1 MKVDRFFFIPE
12 EVHILPESSS
22 IMVQNNSIIGVD
34 TQITLNTR
42 SRVGGLVRVEK
53 KKKRIELKI
62 FSGNIHFPGE
72 TDKISRHSGILI
84 PPGTGKTNSKESK
97 KLKNWIYVQRITPTK
112 KKYFVLVRPVTPYEI
127 SDGINLATLFPQDP
141 FREKDNMQLR
151 VVIYYVDLL
160 NKTLDKAQKEKME
173 EYFEQWNERIDNE
186 RTELKLT
193 EATKAYVTKVIQYVQ
208 EEKKDKDIRPVREVK
223 TYLEENYHQEISLND
238 LADIVSLNASYLSAL
253 FKKET
258 GMTYTEYVMFC
269 RLEKA
274 KELLADTGKSIAE
287 IADAVGYHDT
297 RHFSKLFT
305 RNIGLKPSE
314 YRKLYS

>member
-1 MKVDRFFFIPE
+1 M
-12 EVHILPESSS
+12 
-22 IMVQNNSIIGVD
+22 
-34 TQITLNTR
+34 
-42 SRVGGLVRVEK
+42 
-53 KKKRIELKI
+53 
-62 FSGNIHFPGE
+62 
-72 TDKISRHSGILI
+72 
-84 PPGTGKTNSKESK
+84 
-97 KLKNWIYVQRITPTK
+97 
-112 KKYFVLVRPVTPYEI
+112 
-127 SDGINLATLFPQDP
+127 
-141 FREKDNMQLR
+141 
-151 VVIYYVDLL
+151 
-160 NKTLDKAQKEKME
+160 
-173 EYFEQWNERIDNE
+173 
-186 RTELKLT
+186 
-193 EATKAYVTKVIQYVQ
+193 TKVIQYVQ
-208 EEKKDKDIRPVREVK
+208 EEKKDKDIRPGKRSQNISRRK
-223 TYLEENYHQEISLND
+223 LSSEISLND

>member
-1 MKVDRFFFIPE
+1 MNEYRIGTKCVQGGYTPGNGEPRQIPIVQSTTFKYATSE
-12 EVHILPESSS
+12 DMGKLFDLEASGYFYSRLQNPTND
-22 IMVQNNSIIGVD
+22 MVAA
-34 TQITLNTR
+34 
-42 SRVGGLVRVEK
+42 
-53 KKKRIELKI
+53 KI
-62 FSGNIHFPGE
+62 AE
-72 TDKISRHSGILI
+72 
-84 PPGTGKTNSKESK
+84 
-97 KLKNWIYVQRITPTK
+97 
-112 KKYFVLVRPVTPYEI
+112 
-127 SDGINLATLFPQDP
+127 
-141 FREKDNMQLR
+141 M
-151 VVIYYVDLL
+151 
-160 NKTLDKAQKEKME
+160 
-173 EYFEQWNERIDNE
+173 
-186 RTELKLT
+186 

>member
-1 MKVDRFFFIPE
+1 MHCRMDAVRYRIKN
-12 EVHILPESSS
+12 PESK
-22 IMVQNNSIIGVD
+22 ILYYDEFDYQ
-34 TQITLNTR
+34 R
-42 SRVGGLVRVEK
+42 RPVGT
-53 KKKRIELKI
+53 I
-62 FSGNIHFPGE
+62 
-72 TDKISRHSGILI
+72 
-84 PPGTGKTNSKESK
+84 
-97 KLKNWIYVQRITPTK
+97 ITPVK
-112 KKYFVLVRPVTPYEI
+112 RQNYLAKIESGSAEDAAACIDEAVRMIRYEI
-127 SDGINLATLFPQDP
+127 TNYSPVMLYDTL
-141 FREKDNMQLR
+141 
-151 VVIYYVDLL
+151 IYYVDLL

-186 RTELKLT
+186 RTGLKLT
-193 EATKAYVTKVIQYVQ
+193 EATKAYVTKVIQCVQ

-223 TYLEENYHQEISLND
+223 AYLEENYHQEISLND
-238 LADIVSLNASYLSAL
+238 LADMVSLNASYLSAL

-274 KELLADTGKSIAE
+274 KELLADTGKGIAE

>member
-1 MKVDRFFFIPE
+1 M
-12 EVHILPESSS
+12 
-22 IMVQNNSIIGVD
+22 
-34 TQITLNTR
+34 
-42 SRVGGLVRVEK
+42 
-53 KKKRIELKI
+53 
-62 FSGNIHFPGE
+62 
-72 TDKISRHSGILI
+72 
-84 PPGTGKTNSKESK
+84 
-97 KLKNWIYVQRITPTK
+97 
-112 KKYFVLVRPVTPYEI
+112 
-127 SDGINLATLFPQDP
+127 
-141 FREKDNMQLR
+141 
-151 VVIYYVDLL
+151 
-160 NKTLDKAQKEKME
+160 
-173 EYFEQWNERIDNE
+173 
-186 RTELKLT
+186 
-193 EATKAYVTKVIQYVQ
+193 TKVIQCVQ

-223 TYLEENYHQEISLND
+223 AYLEENYHQEISLND
-238 LADIVSLNASYLSAL
+238 LADMVSLNASYLSAL